1 MFLKRLFILVSL
13 VGILVAPVYSQDD
26 KGISEKLELAIKA
39 GNAHELAKL
48 LNSSVD
54 LNIPDNEGV
63 YSKAQAELILKDF
76 FSKNNPQAYKT
87 LHKGSSKDG
96 ARYSIGNLETDKG
109 VYRTYIYM
117 KKKDEVYFIHEFSLN
132 IEKNDE

>member
-1 MFLKRLFILVSL
+1 MKTFLLLTSVLFVLGMPVS
-13 VGILVAPVYSQDD
+13 GQDNAISARIEVA
-26 KGISEKLELAIKA
+26 IRA

-54 LNIPDNEGV
+54 LNIPGNEGV

-76 FSKNNPQAYKT
+76 FSKNNPTGYKT

-96 ARYSIGNLETDKG
+96 ALYSIGNLTTDKG
-109 VYRTYIYM
+109 MYRAYFYM
-117 KKKDEVYFIHEFSLN
+117 KKKGEQYFIHEFSLN
-132 IEKNDE
+132 SEKNDE